1 MQDVACK
8 DFVKLIDDDSQ
19 ELHNLSMR
27 NLLLLTTFIFSQ
39 LAFSLDVQ
47 MSDTSDPVA
56 YGRTTTSNNFTL
68 TMTSSGDGKTKT
80 AAYKLYVPF
89 KSTDA
94 AAPLDQDTFYFSSIS
109 GSLPDKSST
118 SAGLLFELDLDDD
131 DDSDQE
137 LLVAMRKDND
147 DSTYIVVASISEST
161 PFVSMKD
168 LCDSGGDIDCSGLD
182 TSDNIVD
189 DVYLYVFY
197 DDGLS
202 SGGTF
207 NPETSPYD
215 NGIYIY
221 TYFSTAVEDYN
232 TGATSITSLI
242 GSRGDGSAYLEYS
255 GSIDSTTYSNGTAV
269 YSSGAFLDEFDTGT
283 NESGEIQVKNLVNGT
298 TYTLAM
304 AFKDK
309 FGFRSAISTAVSV
322 TPEEIE
328 ALLEEKAC
336 YFVTAGFQRDHYVLD
351 YFRSIRDRYLLKNS
365 FGQSI
370 VNIYYTTAP
379 KYTSFIYENKVM
391 SFIVRTVSYGVYGLL
406 KYFYWV
412 LSLTVLI
419 FLAIRISRVW
429 RREFS

>member
-56 YGRTTTSNNFTL
+56 YGRTTTSSNFSL
-68 TMTSSGDGKTKT
+68 TMTSSGDGKSKT
-80 AAYKLYVPF
+80 AAYKLYVPYE
-89 KSTDA
+89 SSA
-94 AAPLDQDTFYFSSIS
+94 ALNQELFYYKTIS
-109 GSLPDKSST
+109 GDLPDKDT
-118 SAGLLFELDLDDD
+118 TVGGLQFELDLDDD

-147 DSTYIVVASISEST
+147 DSTYIVVGSISEST

-168 LCDSGGDIDCSGLD
+168 LCDSGGDIDCAALEA
-182 TSDNIVD
+182 SDNLVD
-189 DVYLYVFY
+189 DVYLYIFY

-202 SGGTF
+202 AGGTF

-215 NGIYIY
+215 NGIYVY

-255 GSIDSTTYSNGTAV
+255 GSIDSTTYSNGSAV
-269 YSSGAFLDEFDTGT
+269 YEGVSDTFLDEYETGSD
-283 NESGEIQVKNLVNGT
+283 ESGEIQVKNLTNGT
-298 TYTLAM
+298 TYSLGL

-309 FGFRSAISTAVSV
+309 FGFRSNISTKVSV

-351 YFRSIRDRYLLKNS
+351 YFRSIRDRYLLKSS
-365 FGQSI
+365 FGRSI
-370 VNIYYTTAP
+370 VNIYYATAP

-391 SFIVRTVSYGVYGLL
+391 SFIVRAVSYGVYGLL

-412 LSLTVLI
+412 LSLTVLT